1 MEDELTARSAGEV
14 FDDHLQQGAHG
25 SVDEDLERNYAPDVV
40 VLTRAGARHGHDGI
54 RELAELLNGQLPEA
68 EFTYTAR
75 VVAGE
80 VALLEWTARASNGA
94 RVEDGADSFLI
105 RDGRIQ
111 AQTIHYTVLPGPTQ
125 DSDPNEESAR

>member
-1 MEDELTARSAGEV
+1 MEDELMTRGAGEV
-14 FDDHLQQGAHG
+14 FDDHLQQGVHG

-40 VLTRAGARHGHDGI
+40 VLTGAGAHHGHDGL
-54 RELAELLNGQLPEA
+54 RELAELLREQLPQA

-80 VALLEWTARASNGA
+80 VALLEWTAQASNGA

-105 RDGRIQ
+105 RNGRIQ
-111 AQTIHYTVLPGPTQ
+111 AQTIHYTVLPGSAQ
-125 DSDPNEESAR
+125 DTDPNQESAR